1 MLLLSVVFSIAFSQ
15 FIEQLSK
22 PTGDTVPEKYS
33 KHFSDKFSCFQDK
46 NDVYKEFNEKFYGSN
61 TDKWYCCGY
70 MANGIRQCDKMIKW
84 RRIGDSDFVLCDNS
98 VADAV
103 RTKNGNTPELRRDL
117 CCNNNEFTDCGLCK
131 SFAVWDYTIDDTS
144 VSPTVKAHG
153 GDVILERE
161 LADTSDQT
169 VTMSKTWREDFLA
182 KESAPIEMDG
192 VELPPYAYGNPI
204 SPAGFMKA
212 TLREFNDPPVC
223 VYAPNVAGR
232 VIELK
237 VEPEESGS
245 NVCVDDLNEDSLER
259 NEPGMTQACDDSR
272 LRTCFPDAAL
282 SESQDRKGFP
292 FLISCSESCADGDVD
307 LWYRVR
313 ASINK
318 WTESGDPDKGTTDTE
333 VNTEMWCMWGIGDM
347 RLKNETDGSMIPFDF
362 PANFENEV
370 KEYLDG
376 DFKKWDI
383 YPSDLTPDEPPV
395 VRPITDGVQIVSI
408 FAALLATLVFF

>member
-1 MLLLSVVFSIAFSQ
+1 MLLLSVLFSIAFSQ
-15 FIEQLSK
+15 SAFVQLLSD
-22 PTGDTVPEKYS
+22 PGNGAIPESIS
-33 KHFSDKFSCFQDK
+33 KHFSDKFSCFKDTNNIYQA
-46 NDVYKEFNEKFYGSN
+46 FNQKFYPTETN
-61 TDKWYCCGY
+61 NKWYCCGY
-70 MANGIRQCDKMIKW
+70 MANGIRQCDKMNKW
-84 RRIGDSDFVLCDNS
+84 RRIGDGNFALCDTS
-98 VADAV
+98 VANAV
-103 RTKNGNTPELRRDL
+103 RTENGGVPELRRDL
-117 CCNNNEFTDCGLCK
+117 CCANNEFTDCGLCK
-131 SFAVWDYTIDDTS
+131 SFAVWDF
-144 VSPTVKAHG
+144 TVDGQNSHG
-153 GDVILERE
+153 GDVILEKE
-161 LADTSDQT
+161 LASTTDQT
-169 VTMSKTWREDFLA
+169 VTMSKTWREDYLA
-182 KESAPIEMDG
+182 AESAPNVVDG

-204 SPAGFMKA
+204 KPAGFMKA

-318 WTESGDPDKGTTDTE
+318 WTESGDASKGTTDTE

-362 PANFENEV
+362 PENFDPEL
-370 KEYLDG
+370 KQYLDG

>member
-1 MLLLSVVFSIAFSQ
+1 MLLLSVVFSIAYSQ
-15 FIEQLSK
+15 FVKVLQD
-22 PTGDTVPEKYS
+22 PGTDGTVPADIS
-33 KHFSDKFSCFQDK
+33 AHFSDKFSCFEDK
-46 NDVYKEFNEKFYGSN
+46 NDIYEKFNDKFYPGEK
-61 TDKWYCCGY
+61 TLKWYCCGY
-70 MANGIRQCDKMIKW
+70 MANGIRQCDKMNKW
-84 RRIGDSDFVLCDNS
+84 RRIGDGHFALCQRS
-98 VADAV
+98 VAEAV
-103 RTKNGNTPELRRDL
+103 RTQNGGVPELRRDL
-117 CCNNNEFTDCGLCK
+117 CCDNEEFMDCGLCK
-131 SFAVWDYTIDDTS
+131 SFAVWDF
-144 VSPTVKAHG
+144 TVNSDSHG
-153 GDVILERE
+153 GDVYLEKE
-161 LADTSDQT
+161 LAAHPDQT
-169 VTMSKTWREDFLA
+169 VTMNKTWREYYLA
-182 KESAPIEMDG
+182 KEDAPNEMAG

-204 SPAGFMKA
+204 RPAGFMKA

-223 VYAPNVAGR
+223 IYAPNVAGR
-232 VIELK
+232 VLEIK

-259 NEPGMTQACDDSR
+259 SEPGMTQACDDSR

-282 SESQDRKGFP
+282 TDNQSRKGFP
-292 FLISCSESCADGDVD
+292 FLVSCSESCADGDVD

-318 WTESGDPDKGTTDTE
+318 WTQNGLESEGTTDTE

-347 RLKNETDGSMIPFDF
+347 RLRNETDGSMIPFEF
-362 PANFENEV
+362 PRNFPDDL
-370 KEYLDG
+370 KDYMDG